1 VSNEVNTIIVPKPDS
16 TKKTSKFSKSMMI
29 FGIIL
34 GLFILAGIGL
44 SFLFSGDDSVEVK
57 MNSILVVSFSETLN
71 EYTLDAGPFS
81 ESSSASFLDVL
92 QALKNAKNDP
102 LISGIYIKAAGT
114 PLGFAKLEEIIE
126 AIKDFKKS
134 KKFIYA
140 FVETGSKSDYLLA
153 SYADSIFM
161 PKEGLAE
168 IQAPGASVMFYKGIL
183 DKMGISVHV
192 EQFEEYKSAGETF
205 SKDKFSQPAKEEI
218 AVILQARSQRMY
230 QLISTGRNIPIRTVQ
245 EGFDRGV
252 YASDSLLSLHFIDG
266 IAQETEVKE
275 KIKRK
280 IESINLKK
288 SGSSDKIKNLSM
300 ISLSEYSEAKNAYK
314 NPSKAPENQQIAIVN
329 GVGAIRSG
337 KSGGSNPFDQGTME
351 IASSSMAADIR
362 KAKEDNNIKAIILR
376 IDSPGGSVI
385 ASDELWNE
393 IKSAKKVKPVYASMS
408 DVAASG
414 GYYIP
419 MACDTIIA
427 HPQTI
432 TGSIGVIAMIPYLSG
447 TLNKLGITIDTLSTG
462 ASSQDMNVMMPMT
475 ERSQMKLKS
484 QMYPIYQRFVQKVA
498 DSRKMT
504 FDQARSLAKGRVWL
518 GNDAKNN
525 KLVDTLGGLSL
536 AISMAKKRI
545 GIPDSTDIIIKSYP
559 EKKDFIEELLSTLT
573 KTKNNDEVHILSNKS
588 AFMSFVSEVITSK
601 MLPHPIHQQLA
612 LFWNIVNVSSKEK
625 VLLTMPYIPMF

>member
-1 VSNEVNTIIVPKPDS
+1 MNTIIVPKPDS
-16 TKKTSKFSKSMMI
+16 TKKASKFSKTMMI
-29 FGIIL
+29 FGIIV

-218 AVILQARSQRMY
+218 AVILQARAQRMY
-230 QLISTGRNIPIRTVQ
+230 QLISTGRNIPLKTVQ
-245 EGFDRGV
+245 EAFDRGV

-351 IASSSMAADIR
+351 IASSSMASDIR

-525 KLVDTLGGLSL
+525 KLVDTLGGLNL

-559 EKKDFIEELLSTLT
+559 EKKDFIEELLSSIT
-573 KTKNNDEVHILSNKS
+573 KTKNNEEAHILSNKS
-588 AFMSFVSEVITSK
+588 SFMSLVSEVITSK
-601 MLPHPIHQQLA
+601 VLPHPIHQQLA

>member
-1 VSNEVNTIIVPKPDS
+1 MNTIIVPKPDS
-16 TKKTSKFSKSMMI
+16 TKKASKFSKSMMI

-140 FVETGSKSDYLLA
+140 FIETGSKSDYLLA

-183 DKMGISVHV
+183 DKMGVSVHV

-230 QLISTGRNIPIRTVQ
+230 QLISTGRNISIRTVQ
-245 EGFDRGV
+245 EAFDRGV

-351 IASSSMAADIR
+351 IASSSMASDIR

>member
-16 TKKTSKFSKSMMI
+16 TKKASKFSKSMMI

-140 FVETGSKSDYLLA
+140 FIETGSKSDYLLA

-183 DKMGISVHV
+183 DKMGVSVHV

-230 QLISTGRNIPIRTVQ
+230 QLISTGRNISIRTVQ
-245 EGFDRGV
+245 EAFDRGV

-393 IKSAKKVKPVYASMS
+393 IKSAKKIKPVYASMS

>member
-1 VSNEVNTIIVPKPDS
+1 MNTIQVPKPDS
-16 TKKTSKFSKSMMI
+16 TKKASKFSKTMMI
-29 FGIIL
+29 LGIIV

-44 SFLFSGDDSVEVK
+44 SFLFSGEDSVEVK

-81 ESSSASFLDVL
+81 ESTSASFLEVL
-92 QALKNAKNDP
+92 HAVKNAKNDP
-102 LISGIYIKAAGT
+102 LIAGIYIKAAGT

-140 FVETGSKSDYLLA
+140 FIETGSKSDYLLA

-183 DKMGISVHV
+183 DKMGVAVHV

-218 AVILQARSQRMY
+218 AVILNARAQRMY
-230 QLISTGRNIPIRTVQ
+230 QLIATGRNIPIRIIQ
-245 EGFDRGV
+245 EAFDRGV
-252 YASDSLLSLHFIDG
+252 YAADSLLSLHFIDG

-314 NPSKAPENQQIAIVN
+314 NPLKAPDNQQIAIIN

-337 KSGGSNPFDQGTME
+337 KSGSSNPFDQGTME
-351 IASSSMAADIR
+351 IASSSMASDIK

-393 IKSAKKVKPVYASMS
+393 IKSAKKVKPIYASMS

-504 FDQARSLAKGRVWL
+504 FDQARALAKGRVWL

-525 KLVDTLGGLSL
+525 KLVDTLGGLGL

-545 GIPDSTDIIIKSYP
+545 GISDSMDIMIKSYP
-559 EKKDFIEELLSTLT
+559 EKKDFLEELFSTIT
-573 KTKNNDEVHILSNKS
+573 KTKNNDEAQILSNQS
-588 AFMSFVSEVITSK
+588 SFMSFINHIVTSN
-601 MLPHPIHQQLA
+601 MLPLQIKQQLA
-612 LFWNIVNVSSKEK
+612 LFWNIMHVSSKEN

>member
-1 VSNEVNTIIVPKPDS
+1 MNTIIVPKPDS
-16 TKKTSKFSKSMMI
+16 TKKASKFSKSMMI
-29 FGIIL
+29 FGIIV

-44 SFLFSGDDSVEVK
+44 SFLFSGDDSVELK

-218 AVILQARSQRMY
+218 AVILQARAQRMY
-230 QLISTGRNIPIRTVQ
+230 QLISTGRNIPLKTVQ
-245 EGFDRGV
+245 EAFDRGV

-351 IASSSMAADIR
+351 IASSSMASDIR

-525 KLVDTLGGLSL
+525 KLVDTLGGLNL

-559 EKKDFIEELLSTLT
+559 EKKDFIEELLSSIT
-573 KTKNNDEVHILSNKS
+573 KTKNNDEAHILSNKS
-588 AFMSFVSEVITSK
+588 SFMSFVSEVVTSK

-612 LFWNIVNVSSKEK
+612 QFWNIMNVSSKEK

>member
-1 VSNEVNTIIVPKPDS
+1 MNTIIVPKPDS
-16 TKKTSKFSKSMMI
+16 TKKASKFSKSMMI
-29 FGIIL
+29 FGIIV

-218 AVILQARSQRMY
+218 AVILQARAQRMY
-230 QLISTGRNIPIRTVQ
+230 QLISTGRNIPLKTVQ
-245 EGFDRGV
+245 EAFDRGV

-351 IASSSMAADIR
+351 IASSSMASDIR

-525 KLVDTLGGLSL
+525 KLVDTLGGLNL

-559 EKKDFIEELLSTLT
+559 EKKDFIEELLSSIT
-573 KTKNNDEVHILSNKS
+573 KTKNNDEAHILSNKS
-588 AFMSFVSEVITSK
+588 SFMSFVSEVITSK
-601 MLPHPIHQQLA
+601 VLPHPIHQQLA

>member
-1 VSNEVNTIIVPKPDS
+1 MNTIIVPKPDS
-16 TKKTSKFSKSMMI
+16 TKKASKFSKSMMI

-183 DKMGISVHV
+183 DKMGISVYV

-245 EGFDRGV
+245 EAFDRGV

-351 IASSSMAADIR
+351 IASSSMASDIR

>member
-1 VSNEVNTIIVPKPDS
+1 MNTIIVPKPDS

>member
-16 TKKTSKFSKSMMI
+16 TKKASKFSKSMMI

-245 EGFDRGV
+245 EAFDRGV

>member
-1 VSNEVNTIIVPKPDS
+1 MNTIIVPKPDS
-16 TKKTSKFSKSMMI
+16 TKKASKFSKSMMI

-245 EGFDRGV
+245 EAFDRGV

-280 IESINLKK
+280 IESFNLKK

-351 IASSSMAADIR
+351 IASSSMASDIR

>member
-1 VSNEVNTIIVPKPDS
+1 MNTIIVPKPDS
-16 TKKTSKFSKSMMI
+16 TKKASKFSKSMMI
-29 FGIIL
+29 FGIIV
-34 GLFILAGIGL
+34 GLFILAGFGL

-218 AVILQARSQRMY
+218 AVILQARAQRMY
-230 QLISTGRNIPIRTVQ
+230 QLISTGRNIPLKTVQ
-245 EGFDRGV
+245 EAFDRGV

-300 ISLSEYSEAKNAYK
+300 ISLSEYSEAKNAFK

-351 IASSSMAADIR
+351 IASSSMASDIR

-525 KLVDTLGGLSL
+525 KLVDTLGGLNL

-559 EKKDFIEELLSTLT
+559 EKKDFIEELLSSIT
-573 KTKNNDEVHILSNKS
+573 KTKNNDEAHILSNKS
-588 AFMSFVSEVITSK
+588 SFMSFVSEVITSK
-601 MLPHPIHQQLA
+601 VLPHPIHQQLA

>member
-1 VSNEVNTIIVPKPDS
+1 MNTIIVPKPDS
-16 TKKTSKFSKSMMI
+16 TKKASKFSKSMMI

-245 EGFDRGV
+245 EAFDRGV

-612 LFWNIVNVSSKEK
+612 LFWDIVNVSSKEK

>member
-1 VSNEVNTIIVPKPDS
+1 MNTIIVPKPDS
-16 TKKTSKFSKSMMI
+16 TKKASKFSKSMMI

-245 EGFDRGV
+245 EAFDRGV

-351 IASSSMAADIR
+351 IASSSMASDIR

-393 IKSAKKVKPVYASMS
+393 IKSAKKIKPVYASMS

-612 LFWNIVNVSSKEK
+612 LFWNIMNVSSKEK
-625 VLLTMPYIPMF
+625 VLLTIPYIPMF

>member
-1 VSNEVNTIIVPKPDS
+1 MNTIIVPKPDS
-16 TKKTSKFSKSMMI
+16 TKKASKFSKSMMI

-44 SFLFSGDDSVEVK
+44 SFLFSGDDSVELK

-114 PLGFAKLEEIIE
+114 PIGFAKLEEIIE

-218 AVILQARSQRMY
+218 AVILQARAHRMY
-230 QLISTGRNIPIRTVQ
+230 QLISTGRNIPLKTVQ
-245 EGFDRGV
+245 EAFDRGV

-351 IASSSMAADIR
+351 IASSSMASDIR

-484 QMYPIYQRFVQKVA
+484 QMFPIYQRFVQKVA

-545 GIPDSTDIIIKSYP
+545 GISDSTDIIIKSYP

-573 KTKNNDEVHILSNKS
+573 KTKNNDEAHIVSNNS
-588 AFMSFVSEVITSK
+588 FFMSFVSEVVISK

-612 LFWNIVNVSSKEK
+612 QFWNIMNVSSKEK

>member
-1 VSNEVNTIIVPKPDS
+1 MNTIIVPKPDS
-16 TKKTSKFSKSMMI
+16 TKKASKFSKSMMI
-29 FGIIL
+29 FGIIV
-34 GLFILAGIGL
+34 GLFILAGFGL

-114 PLGFAKLEEIIE
+114 PIGFAKLEEIIE

-218 AVILQARSQRMY
+218 AVILQARAQRMY
-230 QLISTGRNIPIRTVQ
+230 QLISTGRNIPLKTVQ
-245 EGFDRGV
+245 EAFDRGV

-351 IASSSMAADIR
+351 IASSSMASDIR

-525 KLVDTLGGLSL
+525 KLVDTLGGLNL

-559 EKKDFIEELLSTLT
+559 EKKDFIEELLSSIT
-573 KTKNNDEVHILSNKS
+573 KTKNNEEAHILSNKS
-588 AFMSFVSEVITSK
+588 SFMSLVSEVITSK
-601 MLPHPIHQQLA
+601 VLPHPIHQQLA

>member
-1 VSNEVNTIIVPKPDS
+1 MNTIIVPKPDS
-16 TKKTSKFSKSMMI
+16 TKKASKFSKSMMI
-29 FGIIL
+29 FGIIV

-218 AVILQARSQRMY
+218 AVILQARAQRMY
-230 QLISTGRNIPIRTVQ
+230 QLISTGRNIPLKTVQ
-245 EGFDRGV
+245 EAFDRGV

-351 IASSSMAADIR
+351 IASSSMASDIR

-525 KLVDTLGGLSL
+525 KLVDTLGGLNL

-559 EKKDFIEELLSTLT
+559 EKKDFIEELLSSIT
-573 KTKNNDEVHILSNKS
+573 KTKNNEEAHILSNKS
-588 AFMSFVSEVITSK
+588 SFMSLVSEVITSK
-601 MLPHPIHQQLA
+601 VLPHPIHQQLA

>member
-1 VSNEVNTIIVPKPDS
+1 MNTIIVPKPDS
-16 TKKTSKFSKSMMI
+16 TKKASKFSKSMMI
-29 FGIIL
+29 FGIIV
-34 GLFILAGIGL
+34 GLFILAGFGL

-218 AVILQARSQRMY
+218 AVILQARAQRMY
-230 QLISTGRNIPIRTVQ
+230 QLISTGRNIPLKTVQ
-245 EGFDRGV
+245 EAFDRGV
-252 YASDSLLSLHFIDG
+252 YASDSLLSLQFIDG

-351 IASSSMAADIR
+351 IASSSMASDIR

-525 KLVDTLGGLSL
+525 KLVDTLGGLNL

-559 EKKDFIEELLSTLT
+559 EKKDFIEELLSSIT
-573 KTKNNDEVHILSNKS
+573 KTKNNDEAHILSNKS
-588 AFMSFVSEVITSK
+588 SFMSFVSEVITSK
-601 MLPHPIHQQLA
+601 VLPHPIHQQLA

>member
-1 VSNEVNTIIVPKPDS
+1 MNTIIVPKPDS
-16 TKKTSKFSKSMMI
+16 TKKASKFSKSMMI
-29 FGIIL
+29 FGIIV
-34 GLFILAGIGL
+34 GLFILAGFGL

-218 AVILQARSQRMY
+218 AVILQARAQRMY
-230 QLISTGRNIPIRTVQ
+230 QLISTGRNIPLKTVQ
-245 EGFDRGV
+245 EAFDRGV

-351 IASSSMAADIR
+351 IASSSMASDIR

-525 KLVDTLGGLSL
+525 KLVDTLGGLNL

-559 EKKDFIEELLSTLT
+559 EKKDFIEELLSSIT
-573 KTKNNDEVHILSNKS
+573 KTKNNEEAHILSNKS
-588 AFMSFVSEVITSK
+588 SFMSLVSEVITSK
-601 MLPHPIHQQLA
+601 VLPHPIHQQLA

>member
-1 VSNEVNTIIVPKPDS
+1 MNTIIVPKPDS
-16 TKKTSKFSKSMMI
+16 TKKASKFSKSMMI

-245 EGFDRGV
+245 EAFDRGV

-351 IASSSMAADIR
+351 IASSSMASDIR

-612 LFWNIVNVSSKEK
+612 LFWDIVNVSSKEK

>member
-1 VSNEVNTIIVPKPDS
+1 MNTIIVPKPDS
-16 TKKTSKFSKSMMI
+16 TKKASKFSKSMMI
-29 FGIIL
+29 FGIIV
-34 GLFILAGIGL
+34 GLFILAGFGL

-218 AVILQARSQRMY
+218 AVILQARAQRMY
-230 QLISTGRNIPIRTVQ
+230 QLISTGRNIPLKTVQ
-245 EGFDRGV
+245 EAFDRGV

-351 IASSSMAADIR
+351 IASSSMASDIR
-362 KAKEDNNIKAIILR
+362 KAKEDYNIKAIILR

-559 EKKDFIEELLSTLT
+559 EKKDFIEELLSSIT
-573 KTKNNDEVHILSNKS
+573 KTKNNDEAHILSNKS
-588 AFMSFVSEVITSK
+588 SFMSFVSEVITSK
-601 MLPHPIHQQLA
+601 VLPHPIHQQLA

>member
-16 TKKTSKFSKSMMI
+16 TKKASKFSKSMMI

-183 DKMGISVHV
+183 DKMGVSVHV

-245 EGFDRGV
+245 EAFDRGV
-252 YASDSLLSLHFIDG
+252 YASDSLLSLL
-266 IAQETEVKE
+266 E
-275 KIKRK
+275 
-280 IESINLKK
+280 
-288 SGSSDKIKNLSM
+288 
-300 ISLSEYSEAKNAYK
+300 
-314 NPSKAPENQQIAIVN
+314 
-329 GVGAIRSG
+329 
-337 KSGGSNPFDQGTME
+337 
-351 IASSSMAADIR
+351 
-362 KAKEDNNIKAIILR
+362 
-376 IDSPGGSVI
+376 
-385 ASDELWNE
+385 
-393 IKSAKKVKPVYASMS
+393 
-408 DVAASG
+408 
-414 GYYIP
+414 
-419 MACDTIIA
+419 
-427 HPQTI
+427 
-432 TGSIGVIAMIPYLSG
+432 
-447 TLNKLGITIDTLSTG
+447 
-462 ASSQDMNVMMPMT
+462 
-475 ERSQMKLKS
+475 
-484 QMYPIYQRFVQKVA
+484 
-498 DSRKMT
+498 
-504 FDQARSLAKGRVWL
+504 
-518 GNDAKNN
+518 
-525 KLVDTLGGLSL
+525 
-536 AISMAKKRI
+536 
-545 GIPDSTDIIIKSYP
+545 
-559 EKKDFIEELLSTLT
+559 
-573 KTKNNDEVHILSNKS
+573 
-588 AFMSFVSEVITSK
+588 
-601 MLPHPIHQQLA
+601 
-612 LFWNIVNVSSKEK
+612 
-625 VLLTMPYIPMF
+625 

>member
-1 VSNEVNTIIVPKPDS
+1 VNTIIVPKPDS
-16 TKKTSKFSKSMMI
+16 TKKASKFSKSMMI

-245 EGFDRGV
+245 EAFDRGV

-351 IASSSMAADIR
+351 IASSSMASDIR

-612 LFWNIVNVSSKEK
+612 LFWDIVNVSSKEK

>member
-1 VSNEVNTIIVPKPDS
+1 VNTIQVPKADS
-16 TKKTSKFSKSMMI
+16 GKKASKFSKTMMI
-29 FGIIL
+29 LGIIV

-71 EYTLDAGPFS
+71 EYTLDEGPFS
-81 ESSSASFLDVL
+81 ESTSSSFLEVL
-92 QALKNAKNDP
+92 YALKNAKNDP

-140 FVETGSKSDYLLA
+140 FLETGSKSDYLLA

-168 IQAPGASVMFYKGIL
+168 LQAPGVSVMFYKGIL
-183 DKMGISVHV
+183 DKMGVSVHV
-192 EQFEEYKSAGETF
+192 EQFEEYKSAGETL

-218 AVILQARSQRMY
+218 AIILNARAQRMY
-230 QLISTGRNIPIRTVQ
+230 QLIATGRNIPLKTIQ
-245 EGFDRGV
+245 ESFDRGV
-252 YASDSLLSLHFIDG
+252 YASDSLLNLHFIDG

-300 ISLSEYSEAKNAYK
+300 ISLSDYYEAKNAYK
-314 NPSKAPENQQIAIVN
+314 NPSKAPENQQIAIIN

-337 KSGGSNPFDQGTME
+337 KSGSSNPFDQGTME
-351 IASSSMAADIR
+351 IASSSMASDIR
-362 KAKEDNNIKAIILR
+362 KAKEDINIKAIILR

-393 IKSAKKVKPVYASMS
+393 IKSVKKVKPVYASMS

-432 TGSIGVIAMIPYLSG
+432 TGSIGVIVVIPYLSG
-447 TLNKLGITIDTLSTG
+447 ALNKLGITIDTLSTG

-475 ERSQMKLKS
+475 ERTQMKLKS

-504 FDQARSLAKGRVWL
+504 FDQARALAKGRVWL

-525 KLVDTLGGLSL
+525 KLVDTLGGLGL

-545 GIPDSTDIIIKSYP
+545 GIPDSMDIIIKSYP
-559 EKKDFIEELLSTLT
+559 EKKDFIEELISTIT
-573 KTKNNDEVHILSNKS
+573 KTKNNDEAQILSDQS
-588 AFMSFVSEVITSK
+588 SFMSLVSHIFTSN
-601 MLPHPIHQQLA
+601 MLPHQIKQQLA
-612 LFWNIVNVSSKEK
+612 LFWNIMHVSSKEK

>member
-1 VSNEVNTIIVPKPDS
+1 MNTIIVPKPDS
-16 TKKTSKFSKSMMI
+16 TKKASKFSKSMMI
-29 FGIIL
+29 FGIIV
-34 GLFILAGIGL
+34 GLFILAGFGL

-218 AVILQARSQRMY
+218 AVILQARAQRMY
-230 QLISTGRNIPIRTVQ
+230 QLISTGRNIPLKTVQ
-245 EGFDRGV
+245 EAFDRGV

-351 IASSSMAADIR
+351 IASSSMASDIR

-419 MACDTIIA
+419 IACDTIIA
-427 HPQTI
+427 HSQTI

-525 KLVDTLGGLSL
+525 KLVDTLGGLNL

-559 EKKDFIEELLSTLT
+559 EKKDFIEELLSSIT
-573 KTKNNDEVHILSNKS
+573 KTKNNDEAHILSNKS
-588 AFMSFVSEVITSK
+588 SFMSFVSEVITSK
-601 MLPHPIHQQLA
+601 VLPHPIHQQLA

>member
-245 EGFDRGV
+245 EAFDRGV

-351 IASSSMAADIR
+351 IASSSMASDIR

>member
-1 VSNEVNTIIVPKPDS
+1 VNTIIVPKPDS
-16 TKKTSKFSKSMMI
+16 TKKASKFSKSMMI

-245 EGFDRGV
+245 EAFDRGV

-351 IASSSMAADIR
+351 IASSSMASDIR

-559 EKKDFIEELLSTLT
+559 EKKRF
-573 KTKNNDEVHILSNKS
+573 
-588 AFMSFVSEVITSK
+588 
-601 MLPHPIHQQLA
+601 
-612 LFWNIVNVSSKEK
+612 
-625 VLLTMPYIPMF
+625 Y

>member
-1 VSNEVNTIIVPKPDS
+1 MNTIIVPKPDS
-16 TKKTSKFSKSMMI
+16 TKKASKFSKSMMI
-29 FGIIL
+29 FGIIV
-34 GLFILAGIGL
+34 GLFILAGFGL

-218 AVILQARSQRMY
+218 AVILQARAQRMY
-230 QLISTGRNIPIRTVQ
+230 QLISTGRNISLKTVQ
-245 EGFDRGV
+245 EAFDRGV

-351 IASSSMAADIR
+351 IASSSMASDIR

-525 KLVDTLGGLSL
+525 KLVDTLGGLNL

-559 EKKDFIEELLSTLT
+559 EKKDFIEELLSSIT
-573 KTKNNDEVHILSNKS
+573 KTKNNEEAHILSNKS
-588 AFMSFVSEVITSK
+588 SFMSLVSEVITSK
-601 MLPHPIHQQLA
+601 VLPHPIHQQLA

>member
-1 VSNEVNTIIVPKPDS
+1 MNTIIVPKPDS
-16 TKKTSKFSKSMMI
+16 TKKASKFSKSMMI
-29 FGIIL
+29 FGIIV
-34 GLFILAGIGL
+34 GLFILAGFGL

-218 AVILQARSQRMY
+218 AVILQARAQRMY
-230 QLISTGRNIPIRTVQ
+230 QLISTGRNIPLKTVQ
-245 EGFDRGV
+245 EAFDRGV

-351 IASSSMAADIR
+351 IASSSMASDIR

-525 KLVDTLGGLSL
+525 KLVDTLGGLNL

-559 EKKDFIEELLSTLT
+559 EKKDFIEELLSSIT
-573 KTKNNDEVHILSNKS
+573 KTKNNDEAHILSNKS
-588 AFMSFVSEVITSK
+588 SFMSFVSEVITSK
-601 MLPHPIHQQLA
+601 VLPHPIHQQLA

>member
-1 VSNEVNTIIVPKPDS
+1 MNTIIVPKPDS
-16 TKKTSKFSKSMMI
+16 TKKASKFSKSMMI

-245 EGFDRGV
+245 EAFDRGV

-351 IASSSMAADIR
+351 IASSSMASDIR